1 MGIATIIVDQAE
13 EEGWMKNCMFLPSV
27 RNKKLID
34 SEKIQGHY
42 LPVFPK
48 VLGEGGRDDLGA
60 EDLWRVLGLR

>member
-1 MGIATIIVDQAE
+1 VAHY
-13 EEGWMKNCMFLPSV
+13 LPSV

-48 VLGEGGRDDLGA
+48 VLREGGRDDLGTGNF
-60 EDLWRVLGLR
+60 WRALGLQ